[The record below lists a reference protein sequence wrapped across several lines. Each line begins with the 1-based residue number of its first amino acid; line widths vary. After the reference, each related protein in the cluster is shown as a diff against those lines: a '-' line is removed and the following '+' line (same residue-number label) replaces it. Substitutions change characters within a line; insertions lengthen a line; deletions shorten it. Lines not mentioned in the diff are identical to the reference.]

1 MATDDSEEVCDVRFL
16 GPTLV
21 SAISSFAL
29 FLDANWDM
37 NLYHIMFR
45 MFLLLLMPWL
55 TIFIAVHNMVTVM
68 AMRQSLQRDLCD
80 PHIVSI
86 MTLCPLFIRAPMPL
100 ARDSLDFIADLDQ
113 VLKEEVET
121 LHPLI
126 LQPSAAGCRLDDGGD
141 VQVGSEEGEG
151 EDGELIHV
159 KVGLGEEPFDDDY
172 DVMEIGARLLIR
184 ERVVCREFNER
195 RALMEVRVAPSYGQ
209 ASLLESK
216 GTFQVVVAGV
226 QACGYVAGVVQRL
239 VRRAAVSPI
248 EALTAF
254 VSLLVI
260 MQVPMQ
266 QMVCGDYRRPL
277 MLSLDRS
284 QFRAWL
290 QVRSRR
296 HQDSYP
302 HRRWTVVGLALAVA
316 VSVVV
321 SVPAIYF
328 GVHFLHTCKAPDK
341 HWKMPHCFVLAFCFL
356 GAGNL
361 WLIRLAVTI
370 LRSDPTIRP
379 CFSFLQ
385 RLRPPGSPF
394 VSVMDLLYLSLF
406 CFSFAF
412 ALWVTV
418 SRWDKLFNRAT
429 MGKDWFA
436 WIIPH
441 VN

>member
-1 MATDDSEEVCDVRFL
+1 
-16 GPTLV
+16 
-21 SAISSFAL
+21 
-29 FLDANWDM
+29 
-37 NLYHIMFR
+37 
-45 MFLLLLMPWL
+45 
-55 TIFIAVHNMVTVM
+55 MVTVM

-80 PHIVSI
+80 PRIVPI
-86 MTLCPLFIRAPMPL
+86 MTLCPLFIRAPMPF

-113 VLKEEVET
+113 VLKEEVEM

-126 LQPSAAGCRLDDGGD
+126 LQPSAAGGRLDDGDNAGD

-159 KVGLGEEPFDDDY
+159 KVGLGEEPFGDDY

-195 RALMEVRVAPSYGQ
+195 RALMEVGVAPSYGQ
-209 ASLLESK
+209 AALLESK

-226 QACGYVAGVVQRL
+226 QACGYVAGVAQRL

-260 MQVPMQ
+260 MQVPVQ
-266 QMVCGDYRRPL
+266 LMVCGDYRRPL

-296 HQDSYP
+296 RQDSYP

-328 GVHFLHTCKAPDK
+328 GVHFLHTCKAPGK
-341 HWKMPHCFVLAFCFL
+341 HWKMPHCSVSAFCFL

-361 WLIRLAVTI
+361 WLIRFAVTI

-385 RLRPPGSPF
+385 RQLRPPGGRHF
-394 VSVMDLLYLSLF
+394 VSVMDLLYLCLF
-406 CFSFAF
+406 CFSPAF
-412 ALWVTV
+412 ALWATV